1 MSRITTAAR
10 LAWRA
15 YISRPWC
22 IAADVVIIV
31 TALLLLLR

>member
-1 MSRITTAAR
+1 MRRITTAAR

-22 IAADVVIIV
+22 IAADVAIIAA
-31 TALLLLLR
+31 ALLLLLR